1 MRKGVLLL
9 ALLVLLALA
18 FRDAAYACAR
28 PDCIPPESVRSGGPS
43 DTGR

>member
-1 MRKGVLLL
+1 MRRAILFL

-28 PDCIPPESVRSGGPS
+28 PDCFPPGAVRSGGPS
-43 DTGR
+43 GTGR